1 MYILEPVRLVQ
12 KEGQPFGLFF
22 FLGYTV
28 GRAAQLF
35 GLKCLGT
42 VKPPLRNSPLC
53 SAFTP
58 HLQRGLE
65 AVLETVHPFHVGAS
79 DISLAPTFLQKSER
93 AHFAAPPFQIATAC
107 AGLRFGFGCRPGNK
121 SSKLS
126 TCFTSPRTSYRS
138 RRLFFKSHL
147 SLILS
152 RLLFQIEPA
161 ALGFDLVLGATLE
174 GMASILFP

>member
-35 GLKCLGT
+35 GLKYLGT

-65 AVLETVHPFHVGAS
+65 AVLETVHPFHVGAKF
-79 DISLAPTFLQKSER
+79 SLLRRFFYVHAQKSIIR
-93 AHFAAPPFQIATAC
+93 RHPHVPLPLRSKTRPAC
-107 AGLRFGFGCRPGNK
+107 AGLRFGFGYQSERCGIWVLRKPKRRTRLPRVLLSAFHPGRND
-121 SSKLS
+121 L
-126 TCFTSPRTSYRS
+126 CDVPYALQRAA
-138 RRLFFKSHL
+138 
-147 SLILS
+147 
-152 RLLFQIEPA
+152 QIMF
-161 ALGFDLVLGATLE
+161 LNDV
-174 GMASILFP
+174 